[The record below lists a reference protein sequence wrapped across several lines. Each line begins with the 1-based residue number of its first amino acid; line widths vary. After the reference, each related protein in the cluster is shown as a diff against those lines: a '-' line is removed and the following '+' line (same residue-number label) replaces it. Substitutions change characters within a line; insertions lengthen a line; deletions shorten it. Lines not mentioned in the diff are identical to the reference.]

1 MKNVFYINLSKTSVY
16 QSTILIKI
24 SERQCICLFE
34 YKFIECYLLVNKSMG
49 LLVFW
54 LYMKLNRETHSLTDN
69 LEFQVL
75 LPHLGEIQIIFC
87 EDMMVFISI

>member
-1 MKNVFYINLSKTSVY
+1 
-16 QSTILIKI
+16 
-24 SERQCICLFE
+24 
-34 YKFIECYLLVNKSMG
+34 MG